1 MDRIDKI
8 VFGDNQFF
16 GINHMS
22 QEKSQQLSEQFY
34 DIKNIFKVYDYAIEC
49 GIDAIMLNSN
59 QRAPEICEYFRK
71 NQSRY
76 SNLKWYPSIPY
87 PHKYANIVAEKG
99 IFPAINEL
107 IFSNNTASG
116 VFGMVT
122 KGSTALIS
130 KDAIKLMQMLID
142 LEVRMFKGLDMK
154 VIFLQNIVTDLM
166 LGYGIKEIFEEYCEY
181 VRKKYHVLP
190 GFITINLPYCLKKL
204 EEWEIKDVVVCSSI
218 NKIGFTM
225 SPNIEAYEDIIIKN
239 DNNVY
244 QIMAMSTLAS
254 GAIKPKEAYDYI
266 NQQNIQSVVFGASSK
281 LHIEETVKLINLDK

>member
-1 MDRIDKI
+1 MDSIDKI

-22 QEKSQQLSEQFY
+22 QEKSQQLSEKFY
-34 DIKNIFKVYDYAIEC
+34 DIKNIYKVYDSAIEC

-71 NQSRY
+71 NQSKY

-87 PHKYANIVAEKG
+87 PHKYANMVAEKG

-107 IFSNNTASG
+107 IFSNNTTSG
-116 VFGMVT
+116 VLGMVT
-122 KGSTALIS
+122 KGSSALLS

-142 LEVRMFKGLDMK
+142 LEIRMFKGLDIK

-166 LGYGIKEIFEEYCEY
+166 LGYGIKEIFEEYCYY
-181 VRKKYHVLP
+181 VKRKYNVLP
-190 GFITINLPYCLKKL
+190 GFITINLPFCLNKL
-204 EEWEIKDVVVCSSI
+204 KEWNIKDVVVCSSI

-225 SPNIEAYEDIIIKN
+225 SPNIETYEEIIKN
-239 DNNVY
+239 NDSSVY

-254 GAIKPKEAYDYI
+254 GAIKPQEAYDYI

-281 LHIEETVKLINLDK
+281 NHIEETVKMIKL